1 MVKEYL
7 LLALADPAALRQ
19 QFRSILAIT
28 FTNKAAAEMKERII
42 KALRELS
49 APSDQK
55 PGDLGSTLQQELH
68 ISREELSKRAGIV
81 LTEILHHY
89 SDFSIGTIDSFTH
102 RIIRT
107 FATDLKLPVN
117 FQIETDVNH
126 VFGKIVALLLNDLGR
141 NKALTDYLIQYS
153 LSQAEDN
160 KNWNPEQGLLQ
171 FINDIYKEGKTG
183 IVRSLQQFSIADF
196 DRVRKNVLSDI
207 KAYQQSLKQPGE
219 AALAAIAAQQV
230 APEDLYQGAKGI
242 YSFFKKLAGGEKI
255 TFDELYNSNI
265 QKTLEEDK
273 WHGGK
278 ASGAAKAA
286 IDGLKPQLKQLAD
299 QALDIVKAGEARYSL
314 QQLIYKNIYAMGLVN
329 ELAKLTAQFKEE
341 ENILFIS
348 EFNERISAV
357 VNGEPTPFIYER
369 LGDRYQ
375 HYLVDEFQDTSIL
388 QWQNILPLLDNSLAN
403 GRLNLIVG
411 DGKQSIYR
419 WRNANVEQFI
429 NLPALAGSGDNDILH
444 EREQTLAR
452 TIEHKLLDTNYR
464 SRPEVVKFNNAL
476 FDHLAEQVLHEDFKK
491 IYHQQAQKFKGGE
504 AGGYVTIDFAD
515 DEELGRDEVNCAAV
529 HNYILAAKAD
539 GYSYSDMCIIV
550 RRNQSGNT
558 LANYLIREGIPV
570 VSSESLLL
578 SSALEV
584 NVLIS
589 FLKYLANEKDLVSAS
604 VVVNYLHVSG
614 HLNDDGYTALL
625 KELNLSKTKDLFD
638 ILAACALPMRKQQL
652 QLKNLYDACID
663 ISHLLGLN
671 EANPV
676 YVRFFLDEVL
686 AFLGANT
693 SNINLFAEWWER
705 RADKASVVMPEG
717 MDAVSIMTV
726 HKSKGLEFPVVIT
739 PYMEGDLQKT
749 EPIWVELE
757 EEGLELEVALI
768 DTSKTANYTRY
779 KGLADRERQ
788 FQVLDHLNV
797 LYVDFTRAVDRLHI
811 ISRKKDA
818 DPKDGVPKTIQAWLY
833 GFARLQEGF
842 DANKGQLLWGMP
854 TPKQNEKAHASPNE
868 LKAGSLSFK
877 HNSKAVEIKGGAS
890 YRVTEDLEKAREYGV
905 LVHYILS
912 QVNTPDDI
920 EAAIRKAL
928 LNGDI
933 NEEEAV
939 KISGDVGLLIMKPA
953 LKDYFMAGLQIK
965 NECEILL
972 ETGEVLRPDRVVL
985 SGNTAV
991 VIDYKTGKRNP
1002 AKYHFQMKQYEE
1014 ALQKLGYGQVKKFL
1028 VYIHEGEVEEVF

>member
-1 MVKEYL
+1 
-7 LLALADPAALRQ
+7 
-19 QFRSILAIT
+19 
-28 FTNKAAAEMKERII
+28 MKERII
-42 KALRELS
+42 KALKELS
-49 APSDQK
+49 DAGAK
-55 PGDLGSTLQQELH
+55 ATDLSLTLQQALGISQQELG
-68 ISREELSKRAGIV
+68 RRAGVV

-141 NKALTDYLIQYS
+141 DKALTDYLIQYS

-196 DRVRKNVLSDI
+196 DRVRKNLLDEI

-219 AALAAIAAQQV
+219 EALAAIASNNL
-230 APEDLYQGAKGI
+230 APEDFYQGARGI
-242 YSFFKKLAGGEKI
+242 YSFFKKLTGGEKI
-255 TFDELYNSNI
+255 TLDELYNSNI
-265 QKTLEEDK
+265 KKTLEEDK

-278 ASGAAKAA
+278 TSGAAKAA
-286 IDGLKPQLKQLAD
+286 IDGLKPRLQQLAQ
-299 QALDIVKAGEARYSL
+299 QALSIAEQGEARYAL

-388 QWQNILPLLDNSLAN
+388 QWQNILPLLDNSLAS

-419 WRNANVEQFI
+419 WRNANVEQFT
-429 NLPALAGSGDNDILH
+429 NLPLLAGSGGNDILY

-464 SRPEVVKFNNAL
+464 SRPEIVKFNNAL
-476 FDHLAEQVLHEDFKK
+476 FDHLAEQVLHEDFKR
-491 IYHQQAQKFKGGE
+491 IYHQQAQKYKGEE
-504 AGGYVTIDFAD
+504 ASGYITIDFAD
-515 DEELGRDEVNCAAV
+515 DQTLTKDELNCRAV
-529 HNYILAAKAD
+529 HSYITAAKAD
-539 GYSYSDMCIIV
+539 GYSYSDVCIIV

-614 HLNDDGYTALL
+614 LLSDEGYTALL
-625 KELNLSKTKDLFD
+625 KELNLSKTKTLFD
-638 ILAACALPMRKQQL
+638 ALTACGLPMRKHQL
-652 QLKNLYDACID
+652 QLKNLYDACIE
-663 ISHLLGLN
+663 ISQLLGLN

-686 AFLGANT
+686 GFLGSNT

-739 PYMEGDLQKT
+739 PYLEGDLQKT
-749 EPIWVELE
+749 EPIWVELG

-779 KGLADRERQ
+779 KDIADRERQ

-811 ISRKKDA
+811 ISIKKDA
-818 DPKDGVPKTIQAWLY
+818 EPRDGSAKTIQAWLY
-833 GFARLQEGF
+833 GFARLQPGF
-842 DANKGQLLWGMP
+842 DAEKGQLAWGMP
-854 TPKQNEKAHASPNE
+854 QRKAEGKLHASPGE
-868 LKAGSLSFK
+868 LKAGALAFN
-877 HNSKAVEIKGGAS
+877 HDSKAVEIKGGAS
-890 YRVTEDLEKAREYGV
+890 YSVAEDLEKAREYGV

-912 QVNTPDDI
+912 QVETPADV
-920 EAAIRKAL
+920 APAIHKAL
-928 LNGDI
+928 LSGDI
-933 NEEEAV
+933 NEAEAAKIAEDV
-939 KISGDVGLLIMKPA
+939 KGLIRKPG
-953 LKDYFMAGLQIK
+953 LSDYFSEGWQIK
-965 NECEILL
+965 NECEILV
-972 ETGEVLRPDRVVL
+972 ETGEVLRPDRVAL
-985 SGNTAV
+985 SGDTAV

-1014 ALQKLGYGQVKKFL
+1014 ALRKLGYGQVKKFL
-1028 VYIHEGEVEEVF
+1028 VYIHERDVEEVF